1 MMLFQRHYF
10 YELLRNLLS
19 TVVLLSL
26 VVMLVMS
33 AMIINRVEGLTLGLF
48 ARSLPIFAAN
58 ELWITLPLSVLV
70 SVILTYGRAAAD
82 REIDGLRACG
92 IRPVHLYTPALVFG
106 ALVSLAQS
114 YAADHWMPLVERS
127 QQRIL
132 KQEDVQEIFR
142 GKLRGGE
149 PVRLADGKIL
159 SVEGFDEQGH
169 PVGMR
174 IQGYDEDTGDL
185 TLEVYARSG
194 RVRIDEA
201 RRRIELVLLDST
213 TVVGMFPEGKEVSFS
228 RPLPGEDVEMR
239 KRDWTTTQLLAWLQR
254 EPPVREP
261 YHAYLLEGEIHAR
274 LSASAAPLLF
284 VLLGLP
290 VALLF
295 RKSDRV
301 EAFLIAFL
309 LTLFVYYP
317 THKLSEAMLEEARLG
332 PIAAAWIGSAVLL
345 LVALGLTWRAFR
357 R

>member
-1 MMLFQRHYF
+1 MMLFQRHYL

-33 AMIINRVEGLTLGLF
+33 AMIINRVEGLTMGLF

-92 IRPVHLYTPALVFG
+92 VRPVHLYTPALVFG
-106 ALVSLAQS
+106 ALVSLGQS

-142 GKLRGGE
+142 SKLAGGE
-149 PVRLADGKIL
+149 PVRLQDDTIL
-159 SVEGFDEQGH
+159 SVEGFDEEGH

-174 IQGYDEDTGDL
+174 IQSFDDAGTL
-185 TLEVYARSG
+185 TLDVYARTG
-194 RVRIDEA
+194 RLRIDEA
-201 RRRIELVLLDST
+201 RRRLELVLVDSRT
-213 TVVGMFPEGKEVSFS
+213 FVGTFPTGREVSIS
-228 RPLPGEDVEMR
+228 RPLPGETIEMR
-239 KRDWTTTQLLAWLQR
+239 RRDWTTTQLLAWLGR
-254 EPPVREP
+254 GERARLP
-261 YHAYLLEGEIHAR
+261 YHPHLIEGEVHQR
-274 LSASAAPLLF
+274 LAASAAPLLF

-295 RKSDRV
+295 RRSDRV
-301 EAFLIAFL
+301 EAFLVAFL

-317 THKLSEAMLEEARLG
+317 THKLSEAMLEEAGMG
-332 PIAAAWIGSAVLL
+332 PIAAAWIGSVVLV
-345 LVALGLTWRAFR
+345 LVAAVLTWRAFR